1 MYGKDYRQ
9 IQCCVIKNIIGKIER
24 GIRGH
29 NLELK
34 DGEVPRG
41 SDVKV
46 ECPGTTTVSGL
57 DAGISILALH

>member
-29 NLELK
+29 NLELE
-34 DGEVPRG
+34 DGEVPRE
-41 SDVKV
+41 V
-46 ECPGTTTVSGL
+46 T
-57 DAGISILALH
+57 